1 MISGQMIQSHARLY
15 LNGKVSLDDF
25 EDWLLS
31 NSWNA
36 HLDSD
41 SSAVEVYHKI
51 EGSLLDFS
59 SGAIGIDSLHEAI
72 EQSILPLELI
82 APSPSVHKLV
92 LGKPAKRAFESGSFS
107 QPVSLILEVAR

>member
-59 SGAIGIDSLHEAI
+59 SGAIGIDSLHAAI
-72 EQSILPLELI
+72 EQSILPLERACDI
-82 APSPSVHKLV
+82 EVEVKPPGAPASSP
-92 LGKPAKRAFESGSFS
+92 RSG
-107 QPVSLILEVAR
+107 R